1 MYLELK
7 HHAPQLTKIINDQ
20 HSRLGDA
27 QKKLLKVE
35 EKQSIIQKR
44 IDRAIQT
51 HNSLEERLQQLRNLP
66 CAHKKPLSRAERQFK
81 SELGNGCLIPYFLV
95 FDCYEILNYFFVLF
109 IFNGLQESYAFRV
122 ISSALISSVSLFPSL
137 YPIPVSALSN

>member
-7 HHAPQLTKIINDQ
+7 HHAPQLKKIINDQ

-35 EKQSIIQKR
+35 EKQSALQKR
-44 IDRAIQT
+44 IDRAIQM

-66 CAHKKPLSRAERQFK
+66 CALKKPLSRSERQFK
-81 SELGNGCLIPYFLV
+81 SELGNEYLIPYFSA
-95 FDCYEILNYFFVLF
+95 FDYYVKF
-109 IFNGLQESYAFRV
+109 
-122 ISSALISSVSLFPSL
+122 
-137 YPIPVSALSN
+137 